1 MTMRLPLYGKILAW
15 FFLNLVVV
23 AAVFAFLF
31 DAQFHFNLDWLFAA
45 GARDRLEA
53 VRDLIIGELETTPP
67 DDWEQV
73 MQRYSE
79 AYRVRFALF
88 DDEAN
93 PLIGEPREL
102 PAEVRTRILA
112 RPTFNRSP
120 RPTDRAAT
128 PLPATPREG
137 ESTRRWWSRI
147 PVRALMRTTNPTHY
161 WLLASARL
169 DNAMAGGPMRVIL
182 VARSD
187 SISAG
192 GLIWNP
198 RPWIELGVGVFFF
211 SLLFWFPLVRGITR
225 TIAKMVSATR
235 QIADGRFDVR
245 VGLRRHDEIGS
256 LAESIDQMAARLD
269 GLVRGQKRF
278 LGDIAH
284 ELCSPLA
291 RLQMSLGILEQRAS
305 GEDAAFVRAALEKAE
320 QIAALVGE
328 LLSFSKASFGAS
340 AVRLQP
346 VNVAAVIAEAVHR
359 EEVEPG
365 KIQVDVPGDL
375 EVSADADLLTRAL
388 ANLLRNSL
396 QHAPGGSPISIQAER
411 AGDQVHITVTD
422 SGPGVPEEELP
433 RIFDA
438 FYRVDA
444 SRTRDTG
451 GTGLGLAIVKTCV
464 ESCCGSVTARNCG
477 PHGLEV
483 RITLHAAVSEPV
495 AAVNT

>member
-1 MTMRLPLYGKILAW
+1 MTIRLPLYGKILAW

-45 GARDRLEA
+45 GARERLEA
-53 VRDLIIGELETTPP
+53 LRDLVIGELEVTPP
-67 DDWEQV
+67 DDWQQV

-79 AYRVRFALF
+79 AHRVRLALF

-93 PLIGEPREL
+93 LLIGEPREL
-102 PAEVRTRILA
+102 PADVRARILA
-112 RPTFNRSP
+112 RPSFNRSP
-120 RPTDRAAT
+120 RPADRAT
-128 PLPATPREG
+128 PPPATPSERDA
-137 ESTRRWWSRI
+137 SRRWWTRI

-169 DNAMAGGPMRVIL
+169 DNPMAGGPMRVVL

-192 GLIWNP
+192 GLIFNP
-198 RPWIELGVGVFFF
+198 KPWLLVGAGVFVF
-211 SLLFWFPLVRGITR
+211 SLLFWLPLVRGITR
-225 TIAKMVSATR
+225 TIARMMMVTR

-245 VGLRRHDEIGS
+245 LGLKRHDEMGS

-269 GLVRGQKRF
+269 GLVKGQKRF

-291 RLQMSLGILEQRAS
+291 RLQMALGILEHRAT
-305 GEDAAFVRAALEKAE
+305 GEEATFVRAATEKAE
-320 QIAALVGE
+320 QISALVGE
-328 LLSFSKASFGAS
+328 LLSFSKAAFGAS
-340 AVRLQP
+340 AVRLQA
-346 VNVAAVIAEAVHR
+346 VNVAAVVAEAVRR
-359 EEVEPG
+359 EETERSQ
-365 KIQVDVPGDL
+365 IEVDVPADL
-375 EVSADADLLTRAL
+375 IVSADSDLLTRAV

-396 QHAPGGSPISIQAER
+396 QHASSAGPLTIHAER
-411 AGDQVHITVTD
+411 TGEEATITVSD
-422 SGPGVPEEELP
+422 GGPGVPEAELP

-438 FYRVDA
+438 FYRVDT
-444 SRTRDTG
+444 SRARDTG

-464 ESCCGSVTARNCG
+464 ESCCGSVTARNRE
-477 PHGLEV
+477 PRGLEIS
-483 RITLHAAVSEPV
+483 ITLHTAAIEPAG
-495 AAVNT
+495 AASI